1 MSSSRNS
8 WSLLFVMFR
17 PSRFNS
23 GLSQSRARLTM
34 RAVRLLAVLA
44 CTSLLFTAVSCQD
57 ADDELPPL
65 LQACRAQVRCPS
77 GTGYF
82 RDRTV
87 RFRALRA
94 RPSPRLTPR
103 SPTLARFLL
112 SQLKDVTRKFKDNS
126 AVVTKYH
133 EMSDKLHASIA
144 EKMALKAEVA
154 ALEEQLAAVA
164 SRPDPGVTELF
175 VQLVSATW
183 NLTSEVAPAYAA
195 EIYRDVATVV
205 GPAAAAA
212 ADRVAGAVSA
222 AAPSSPPPRL
232 ERNPPR
238 APPWSSPAAARR
250 APPCSPSARSTPP
263 SLNSPR
269 ARPPSRR
276 SRRTPPRPTP
286 GSSCRCCSRRSR
298 CGSRS
303 ARSAGVCLGER
314 EFRCRRRWRRR
325 ACRCERPRQSP
336 GGRRRRRAVSRGLRR
351 GDRRGFEETRARPP
365 SLGRSDRRRATFF
378 DSRDIFSD
386 DSIGIRTDGLQGRGG
401 GVDGRDPTRARG
413 QARRSTSREKICDD
427 ATSES

>member
-1 MSSSRNS
+1 MSASRNS

-87 RFRALRA
+87 RFRAVRA

-222 AAPSSPPPRL
+222 ARPVVVAAATRAEPAARAAVVIARRGAESAAVFAVRAFDAAVSELAARASTVEALAPHATEANARIVVSLLLSPLALWVAFGAIGGRLFGSKRIQVPKKVAASSVPLRTPSPEPRRPAPPTRRQPGSPP
-232 ERNPPR
+232 
-238 APPWSSPAAARR
+238 
-250 APPCSPSARSTPP
+250 
-263 SLNSPR
+263 
-269 ARPPSRR
+269 
-276 SRRTPPRPTP
+276 
-286 GSSCRCCSRRSR
+286 
-298 CGSRS
+298 
-303 ARSAGVCLGER
+303 
-314 EFRCRRRWRRR
+314 
-325 ACRCERPRQSP
+325 
-336 GGRRRRRAVSRGLRR
+336 
-351 GDRRGFEETRARPP
+351 
-365 SLGRSDRRRATFF
+365 
-378 DSRDIFSD
+378 
-386 DSIGIRTDGLQGRGG
+386 
-401 GVDGRDPTRARG
+401 
-413 QARRSTSREKICDD
+413 RRSTRIRGDPRSPPEPGEIRSPEGDVLRF
-427 ATSES
+427 A

>member
-1 MSSSRNS
+1 MSASRNS

-87 RFRALRA
+87 RYRAVRA

-212 ADRVAGAVSA
+212 AMTASR
-222 AAPSSPPPRL
+222 APSQPL
-232 ERNPPR
+232 V
-238 APPWSSPAAARR
+238 
-250 APPCSPSARSTPP
+250 
-263 SLNSPR
+263 L
-269 ARPPSRR
+269 
-276 SRRTPPRPTP
+276 
-286 GSSCRCCSRRSR
+286 
-298 CGSRS
+298 
-303 ARSAGVCLGER
+303 V
-314 EFRCRRRWRRR
+314 
-325 ACRCERPRQSP
+325 
-336 GGRRRRRAVSRGLRR
+336 RRRRRA
-351 GDRRGFEETRARPP
+351 
-365 SLGRSDRRRATFF
+365 
-378 DSRDIFSD
+378 
-386 DSIGIRTDGLQGRGG
+386 
-401 GVDGRDPTRARG
+401 PTRAELAARAAVVIARRG
-413 QARRSTSREKICDD
+413 AESAAVFAVRAFDAAVSELAARASTVEALAPHATEANARIVVSLLLSPLALWVAFGAIGGRLFGSKRIQVPKKVAASSVPLRTPSPEPRRPAPPTRRQPGSPPRRSTRIRGDPRSPPEPGEIRSPEGDVLRF
-427 ATSES
+427 A